1 MHNTLYKILTNVK
14 EIYSEKKHIGGCLR
28 TEEKVQ
34 DVKTY
39 KGTFVS
45 DEYVNYLNGSD
56 DFISVYICQNLS
68 IAYFK
73 YVWFI
78 YINYALINC

>member
-1 MHNTLYKILTNVK
+1 MKEKRHNTVHYTLYKILSNIK
-14 EIYSEKKHIGGCLR
+14 EIYSEKKHISGCLGR
-28 TEEKVQ
+28 EENVQ
-34 DVKTY
+34 VKAY

-45 DEYVNYLNGSD
+45 DEYAHYLNDSD

-73 YVWFI
+73 CLVY
-78 YINYALINC
+78 LH